1 MPARLVIVLA
11 AILLPAS
18 LLAQEPKRPDVK
30 TLDKVVRESLR
41 NVHDKGA
48 DLYNEA
54 KDFAGA
60 YRMFQ
65 ARLLHGP
72 AASGPSPRRA
82 TDDR

>member
-11 AILLPAS
+11 AILLQLP
-18 LLAQEPKRPDVK
+18 LLAQEPKWPDVK

-65 ARLLHGP
+65 GRFSR
-72 AASGPSPRRA
+72 SGRFWPITPPRNR
-82 TDDR
+82 